1 MDFLEKLEGLR
12 ESAEEG
18 SAPAALQR
26 RQSAADVA
34 QSGIYAA
41 RCSERADGMDEA
53 QTCQKLLDWTKDNT
67 KPKKKRICEIIWS
80 EIVRSLLGFCY
91 KKISLSECHYC
102 DLNDVFKQGVHSF
115 MHLSW
120 RFHPTKEQR
129 TTWTWWQNKC
139 RRPTDLHV
147 RHNLTIKGY
156 FSWLKKRK
164 CLLIVRLSLSR
175 HIAET
180 FSTTCCGQLLQS
192 QTWDINGETW
202 MQT

>member
-1 MDFLEKLEGLR
+1 MTKEGEKVDNVVDFLEKLEGLR

-26 RQSAADVA
+26 RRSAADVA

-91 KKISLSECHYC
+91 KKYPFLNVIIVTLMMCSNRGFIRSCICRGGSTPQKSKGQREPDGKTSAADPQICMLGIILQLKDISR
-102 DLNDVFKQGVHSF
+102 D
-115 MHLSW
+115 
-120 RFHPTKEQR
+120 
-129 TTWTWWQNKC
+129 
-139 RRPTDLHV
+139 
-147 RHNLTIKGY
+147 
-156 FSWLKKRK
+156 
-164 CLLIVRLSLSR
+164 
-175 HIAET
+175 
-180 FSTTCCGQLLQS
+180 
-192 QTWDINGETW
+192 
-202 MQT
+202 